1 MQELRSFSSVHGSR
15 HAAKRDRRG
24 PVTSRL
30 YRARMIPILTGFAA
44 GGLHVFSGV
53 DHLAA
58 LAPAAVDNPANASRT
73 GTFWGLGHGIG
84 VVIVGGVGLVLRGFT
99 DIGTWS
105 GWAEFLVGFLLV
117 GIGMWAVIR
126 SKRVE
131 IHDHTHEHADAT
143 HEHLH
148 AHDPGDRSH
157 HHAALGVGIFHGMAG
172 GGHLYGV
179 LPALALPTPQ
189 AIMYLL
195 AYLVASVI
203 AMGAFAYGVGV
214 LAVRSGTEWVKRLM
228 FGSGVLAASVGLV
241 WIVVSW
247 PF

>member
-1 MQELRSFSSVHGSR
+1 
-15 HAAKRDRRG
+15 
-24 PVTSRL
+24 
-30 YRARMIPILTGFAA
+30 MIPILTGFAA

-58 LAPAAVDNPANASRT
+58 LAPAAVENPSNATKT
-73 GTFWGLGHGIG
+73 GMYWGFGHGIG
-84 VVIVGGVGLVLRGFT
+84 VLIIGGIGLILRGFI
-99 DIGTWS
+99 DLQEWS
-105 GWAEFLVGFLLV
+105 GWAEFFVGFLLV
-117 GIGMWAVIR
+117 GIGVWAIIR
-126 SKRVE
+126 SRTVD
-131 IHDHTHEHADAT
+131 IHAHEHAHEDSQ

-148 AHDPGDRSH
+148 AHDPGDQSH

-172 GGHLYGV
+172 GGHLFGV

-195 AYLVASVI
+195 AYLAASVL
-203 AMGAFAYGVGV
+203 AMGAFAYGVGA
-214 LAVRSGTEWVKRLM
+214 LAARSGIVWVSRLM
-228 FGSGVLAASVGLV
+228 LGSGVLAIVVGLV

>member
-1 MQELRSFSSVHGSR
+1 
-15 HAAKRDRRG
+15 
-24 PVTSRL
+24 
-30 YRARMIPILTGFAA
+30 MIPILTGLAA

-58 LAPAAVDNPANASRT
+58 LAPAAVENPANATRT
-73 GTFWGLGHGIG
+73 GMFWGLGHGIG
-84 VVIVGGVGLVLRGFT
+84 VSIVGGVGLVLRGLV
-99 DIGTWS
+99 DLEAWS
-105 GWAEFLVGFLLV
+105 AWAEFIVGFLLI
-117 GIGMWAVIR
+117 GIGVWAIIR

-131 IHDHTHEHADAT
+131 VHGHRHEHADAA

-172 GGHLYGV
+172 GGHLFGV
-179 LPALALPTPQ
+179 LPALALPTSQ
-189 AIMYLL
+189 AVTYLL

-203 AMGAFAYGVGV
+203 AMGSFAYGVGE
-214 LAVRSGTEWVKRLM
+214 LASRSGTVWITRLM
-228 FGSGVLAASVGLV
+228 FGSGVLAVVVGAV
-241 WIVVSW
+241 WIVSTW

>member
-1 MQELRSFSSVHGSR
+1 
-15 HAAKRDRRG
+15 
-24 PVTSRL
+24 
-30 YRARMIPILTGFAA
+30 MIPILTGFAA

-58 LAPAAVDNPANASRT
+58 LAPAAVENPSNAAKT

-84 VVIVGGVGLVLRGFT
+84 VFIIGGIGLVLRGFV
-99 DIGTWS
+99 DLEAWS
-105 GWAEFLVGFLLV
+105 GWAEFLVGFLLI
-117 GIGMWAVIR
+117 GIGMWAMVR
-126 SKRVE
+126 SRTIE
-131 IHDHTHEHADAT
+131 IHGHPHEHDDTA
-143 HEHLH
+143 HEHIH

-172 GGHLYGV
+172 GGHLFGV
-179 LPALALPTPQ
+179 LPALALPTGQ

-203 AMGAFAYGVGV
+203 AMSAFAYGVGT
-214 LAVRSGTEWVKRLM
+214 LAVRSGTEWITRLM
-228 FGSGVLAASVGLV
+228 FASGVLAAAVGV
-241 WIVVSW
+241 FWIYSTW

>member
-1 MQELRSFSSVHGSR
+1 
-15 HAAKRDRRG
+15 
-24 PVTSRL
+24 
-30 YRARMIPILTGFAA
+30 MIPILTGFAA

-58 LAPAAVDNPANASRT
+58 LAPAAVENPSNATRT
-73 GTFWGLGHGIG
+73 GMYWGLGHGIG
-84 VVIVGGVGLVLRGFT
+84 VLIIGSIGLVLRSFV
-99 DIGTWS
+99 DLEAWS

-117 GIGMWAVIR
+117 GIGVWAILR
-126 SKRVE
+126 SRTVD
-131 IHDHTHEHADAT
+131 IHGHQHTHDNT
-143 HEHLH
+143 SHEHLH
-148 AHDPGDRSH
+148 AHEQGDQSH

-172 GGHLYGV
+172 GGHLFGV
-179 LPALALPTPQ
+179 LPALALPITQ

-195 AYLVASVI
+195 AYLVASVL

-214 LAVRSGTEWVKRLM
+214 LAARSGTVWVKRLM
-228 FGSGVLAASVGLV
+228 LGSGVLAVLVGLV